1 VALARALVTD
11 PVCVLADE
19 PTGNLDEHTGDAV
32 VELLLGLCRETQTAL
47 VLVTHNAA
55 YAAKTGR
62 QLFLRDGVLNGS
74 NSVDVSSR

>member
-1 VALARALVTD
+1 
-11 PVCVLADE
+11 
-19 PTGNLDEHTGDAV
+19 

-74 NSVDVSSR
+74 NSADVSSR